1 MGHTYTHLLIHLIFG
16 TKGRIPYLRPSVR
29 TNVLAYMAGIAR
41 QIGGRE
47 VLINGMP
54 DHVHIYLQ
62 LPPVINVADAVK
74 AIKAHSS
81 KWAHEE
87 RILPRSFA
95 WQTGYAA
102 FSVSPS
108 NAGKTIRYIQDQESH
123 HRKISFQDE
132 YIAFLKKHGIAY
144 DERFVWD

>member
-1 MGHTYTHLLIHLIFG
+1 M
-16 TKGRIPYLRPSVR
+16 S
-29 TNVLAYMAGIAR
+29 GIAR

-54 DHVHIYLQ
+54 DHVHIFLQ
-62 LPPVINVADAVK
+62 LPPRVNVADAVK
-74 AIKAHSS
+74 TIKAHST
-81 KWAHEE
+81 KWANEE
-87 RILPRSFA
+87 RILSRSFS
-95 WQTGYAA
+95 WQGGYAA

-123 HRKISFQDE
+123 HRETSFQEE
-132 YIAFLKKHGIAY
+132 YIVFLKKHGIPY